1 MTLFKTNVDK
11 IIKQFTRLDEKLNTH
26 ISDLYGTSADLTAQA
41 ETIYKKGKEVDSEIA
56 RAERIRI
63 NIFQLLSLITSS
75 SDQNL
80 VA

>member
-1 MTLFKTNVDK
+1 MTLFGTSVDK

-26 ISDLYGTSADLTAQA
+26 INDLYGTSADLTAQA
-41 ETIYKKGKEVDSEIA
+41 ETIYKKGKEVDGEIA

-63 NIFQLLSLITSS
+63 NI
-75 SDQNL
+75 QNL